1 MIKIIKFESFGTHPK
16 NCGGLGVVDSQ
27 IKASALYFR
36 WLQPLLAHDQSV
48 IDSHPHPIPLLFPS
62 SRSRELKKQR
72 TGTVDMLH
80 RAIDYLPR
88 SFDDARINTATA
100 MVLPLQ
106 TAFYIPPSS
115 IISVPITFH
124 NAMGFRFLLLS
135 SLFVRPDS
143 ASYILF
149 NCPSKEKVWQGAIFE
164 FLWPT
169 TSIIDVK
176 KALLSLNFSSIWYC
190 QHKGIQPYRILLI
203 ALSKIWLAHMRFIFD
218 KTLIIS
224 TAILANIRSNAHQ
237 AIAEDQ
243 CHSLL

>member
-48 IDSHPHPIPLLFPS
+48 IDSHPVSYLLSFRLRNVNSSHQHPIPLLFPS

-124 NAMGFRFLLLS
+124 NAM
-135 SLFVRPDS
+135 
-143 ASYILF
+143 
-149 NCPSKEKVWQGAIFE
+149 
-164 FLWPT
+164 
-169 TSIIDVK
+169 
-176 KALLSLNFSSIWYC
+176 
-190 QHKGIQPYRILLI
+190 
-203 ALSKIWLAHMRFIFD
+203 
-218 KTLIIS
+218 
-224 TAILANIRSNAHQ
+224 
-237 AIAEDQ
+237 
-243 CHSLL
+243 